1 MRLTLP
7 ILVGC
12 LCLVSIWSP
21 LPAQR
26 NNPMLTIV
34 NGNMYSGEAMNVFD
48 LRDRQTIIEN
58 YWFDDW
64 RNGGIL
70 LKDSQVVKGF
80 PLRYNRFSRN
90 IEIRTVWDVK
100 VLPETKVS
108 LVYMITNGDT
118 SVFVNL
124 TNYLGLPPNPAFT
137 GLSRLLYDGRYTVF
151 HRKEGEVLKANYVP
165 ALDAGYTNDR
175 IVFTDAFYLYD
186 GDRLELLPTRKK
198 KLSRFLEV
206 KGIQVEEFMQA
217 ARFNGK
223 RPEDLIRLFEYVEA
237 QAE

>member
-1 MRLTLP
+1 
-7 ILVGC
+7 
-12 LCLVSIWSP
+12 
-21 LPAQR
+21 
-26 NNPMLTIV
+26 MLTIV

-198 KLSRFLEV
+198 KLSRFLKL
-206 KGIQVEEFMQA
+206 KGY
-217 ARFNGK
+217 R
-223 RPEDLIRLFEYVEA
+223 
-237 QAE
+237 